1 MTFNKS
7 LKYKPLKYIVAFNIL
22 TLILFVTAPIVWATD
37 NLFIFS
43 LLFLICQFALFIGFK
58 FGAEKCLKKPQRDYG
73 SFEKYVK
80 FIFIFYACTF
90 LIKYAYLLRF
100 YPHQIGEM
108 IDFLMIGIASPQ
120 LGYQMSL
127 DASRG
132 FTIPWSVFALISI
145 VNQIFF
151 IVGFL
156 TWKSNTKFYKALF
169 IVFLAI
175 ELFYWFGRGTNFGV
189 INLLTTML
197 FAILTN
203 QSAFKKESLGQKI
216 KQTVILGTVA
226 VIALSIFTYNLIERS
241 GNSEINYSEFRLGRS
256 VVNEQSEILK
266 VIPDPLIPTY
276 LYSIWYLCQGY
287 YHTCLAF
294 NLDFQFTYFFGNNP
308 ESINIGN
315 IIGIDV
321 ADKTYVDR
329 LSTTGV
335 DPKINWH
342 SIYTWLAS
350 DFSFILLP
358 FVFLAIGIF
367 MGYAWISSIIN
378 NDLLSKIIFVAIAN
392 ILFFSFANNNYLASI
407 FYSFSL
413 LIVYWFFRRYIG
425 IKL

>member
-1 MTFNKS
+1 MIKS
-7 LKYKPLKYIVAFNIL
+7 EIKYQPIKYIVAFNIF

-37 NLFIFS
+37 NLFIFC
-43 LLFLICQFALFIGFK
+43 LLFLACQFALFIGFK
-58 FGAEKCLKKPQRDYG
+58 FGVDKCLRRPQRDYG
-73 SFEKYVK
+73 SVEKYKK
-80 FIFIFYACTF
+80 FIFVFYCCTF

-108 IDFLMIGIASPQ
+108 INFLMIGIASPQ

-156 TWKSNTKFYKALF
+156 TWKSNTKLYKVLF
-169 IVFLAI
+169 AIFLAI

-197 FAILTN
+197 FAILVN
-203 QSAFKKESLGQKI
+203 QSAFKKVSLGQKL
-216 KQTVILGTVA
+216 KQTIIIAVVA
-226 VIALSIFTYNLIERS
+226 IFSLSIFTYNLVQRS
-241 GNSEINYSEFRLGRS
+241 GTNEIDYSEFRLGRS
-256 VVNEQSEILK
+256 VVNEQSEILRI
-266 VIPDPLIPTY
+266 IPDAIIPTY
-276 LYSIWYLCQGY
+276 LYGISYLCQGY

-294 NLDFQFTYFFGNNP
+294 NLDFEFSYFFGNNP
-308 ESINIGN
+308 ESISIAE

-321 ADKTYVDR
+321 ADRTYVER
-329 LSTTGV
+329 LSGFGV
-335 DPKINWH
+335 DPRINWH

-350 DFSFILLP
+350 DFSFFLLP
-358 FVFLAIGIF
+358 IVFLAFGMF
-367 MGYAWISSIIN
+367 MGYAWMSSKLN
-378 NDLLSKIIFVAIAN
+378 NDLLSKIIFIALAN
-392 ILFFSFANNNYLASI
+392 ILFFSFANNNYLVSI
-407 FYSFSL
+407 FYSFSFL
-413 LIVYWFFRRYIG
+413 FVYWFFRRFIG